1 MKQTIEVAKTA
12 AHENVEMVSGGDDSD
27 FEPENKP
34 KSKRI
39 SKRGGE

>member
-1 MKQTIEVAKTA
+1 MEVTKTA
-12 AHENVEMVSGGDDSD
+12 ADENVEMGSGGDDSD

-34 KSKRI
+34 KSKRA